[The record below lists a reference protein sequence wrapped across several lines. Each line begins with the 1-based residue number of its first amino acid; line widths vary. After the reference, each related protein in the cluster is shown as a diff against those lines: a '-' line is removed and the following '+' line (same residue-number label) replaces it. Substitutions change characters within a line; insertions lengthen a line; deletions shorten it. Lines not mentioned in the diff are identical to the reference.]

1 MNRTTFRVG
10 CELNYQLTGPGAFIF
25 NVGVVTNSFQRV
37 LNEQFVTAPIYQ
49 IEESV
54 LALEEKRHHRFSR
67 RQGRFRFLTRRQS
80 SWPTASKKGIMF
92 RKQYL
97 LEYHQKSFRTFI
109 QADTASRICSSDW
122 RNMSLANCNAA
133 SPE

>member
-25 NVGVVTNSFQRV
+25 NVGVVANSFQRV
-37 LNEQFVTAPIYQ
+37 LDEQFATAPFYQ
-49 IEESV
+49 IEES
-54 LALEEKRHHRFSR
+54 FSRSRKKGITAFPR
-67 RQGRFRFLTRRQS
+67 RQGRFGFLTRRQS

-92 RKQYL
+92 RNQCRP
-97 LEYHQKSFRTFI
+97 ECHQKSFRTFI
-109 QADTASRICSSDW
+109 QADTASRICSSDL